1 MAGANSDYQ
10 RGNMDIAEQTST
22 FALVM
27 GMTKWG
33 SLVIAAGVLFF
44 ALLFCTHTGFL
55 GSAAYTAVLVVAGI
69 FLLRSKPDAAEA
81 H

>member
-10 RGNMDIAEQTST
+10 RGNMDIAEQTAT

-44 ALLFCTHTGFL
+44 SLLFCTHTGFL
-55 GSAAYTAVLVVAGI
+55 GSAAYTVVLLAAGI
-69 FLLRSKPDAAEA
+69 FLLRSKPEAAGA

>member
-1 MAGANSDYQ
+1 MAGHGSDYQ
-10 RGNMDIAEQTST
+10 RGHMDIAEQAAT
-22 FALVM
+22 FNLVM

-55 GSAAYTAVLVVAGI
+55 GSAAYTGVLLVAG
-69 FLLRSKPDAAEA
+69 FVLLRSKPDAAA